1 MDQETAFNS
10 ASFDASPVDKT
21 FPMGNLFHIGLQLP
35 VYSSLLSF
43 VYVIAFVVLIKSL
56 LTQLEL
62 KASPHPK
69 YFKLLTQMYRELLVG
84 GLINFLSKRL
94 MEFGVFEDDS
104 DKYTAWEATDD
115 MILFFAISLTIQ
127 SVIMFLRLRARNVQ
141 LDELSLLTPSELYAK
156 ATADGTQ
163 PHIAKP
169 FVSATKMFILR
180 DFFLRQYKLPRLFL
194 FAKYLRAVQ
203 DTEIIH
209 LYEVEKST
217 WILLVL
223 VQGFY
228 YILSDYSLPAYR
240 DDLSSP
246 TIRDSIHTNRLLVLF
261 ALILALTVMMLLL
274 YAYLKKCVSIMVVH
288 AGGDEAQLLSALK
301 HIADSAEVAPVD
313 TTETTLLQL
322 FDRTEHLPEY
332 ETESSFA
339 ALCATMFRK
348 VTGSK
353 WGRKHPTPHLAC
365 DLHLPLF
372 SRKAV
377 HVLAKFCLTL
387 NAFYFG
393 FLFQAFMVLLRKARG
408 WSLGVIASQLALL
421 LVNMTL
427 LSPRIIRQFAL
438 INGIV
443 RVCPG
448 ELKQVLEHFTDVLE
462 LQKRMV
468 NAIHHHTTTHRLDL
482 HELLADLQSHD
493 PTQSR
498 FVERDVLRH
507 VIANYGFKFSKLKF
521 NTFVRLQCKTQGTQ
535 VRYDLF
541 FKVLEREAAALSAEQ
556 AQRKRR
562 PVQTRMTTS
571 ESPSISHFV

>member
-1 MDQETAFNS
+1 MDQETAFDS

-69 YFKLLTQMYRELLVG
+69 YFKLLTQMYRGASPSPCIHPSSSFSCSIPQHHHVELLVG

-169 FVSATKMFILR
+169 YVSATKMFILR

-246 TIRDSIHTNRLLVLF
+246 TIRDSIHKNRLLVLF
-261 ALILALTVMMLLL
+261 ALISALT
-274 YAYLKKCVSIMVVH
+274 
-288 AGGDEAQLLSALK
+288 
-301 HIADSAEVAPVD
+301 
-313 TTETTLLQL
+313 
-322 FDRTEHLPEY
+322 
-332 ETESSFA
+332 
-339 ALCATMFRK
+339 
-348 VTGSK
+348 
-353 WGRKHPTPHLAC
+353 
-365 DLHLPLF
+365 
-372 SRKAV
+372 
-377 HVLAKFCLTL
+377 
-387 NAFYFG
+387 
-393 FLFQAFMVLLRKARG
+393 
-408 WSLGVIASQLALL
+408 
-421 LVNMTL
+421 
-427 LSPRIIRQFAL
+427 
-438 INGIV
+438 
-443 RVCPG
+443 
-448 ELKQVLEHFTDVLE
+448 
-462 LQKRMV
+462 
-468 NAIHHHTTTHRLDL
+468 
-482 HELLADLQSHD
+482 
-493 PTQSR
+493 
-498 FVERDVLRH
+498 
-507 VIANYGFKFSKLKF
+507 
-521 NTFVRLQCKTQGTQ
+521 
-535 VRYDLF
+535 
-541 FKVLEREAAALSAEQ
+541 
-556 AQRKRR
+556 
-562 PVQTRMTTS
+562 
-571 ESPSISHFV
+571 